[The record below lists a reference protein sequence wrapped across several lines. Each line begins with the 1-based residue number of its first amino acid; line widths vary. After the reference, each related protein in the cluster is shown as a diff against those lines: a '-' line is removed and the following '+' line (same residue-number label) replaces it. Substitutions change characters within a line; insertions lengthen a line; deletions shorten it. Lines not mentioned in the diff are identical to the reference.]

1 MRTLPLLVLTTVLFS
16 TSSVAHSEREWRFR
30 VYLDDTEIGSHVFR
44 IKESGNE
51 RRVESDARFSIRLLL
66 IEAYRYS
73 HRAEEHWSGDCL
85 REIDSRT
92 DDNGEM
98 LTVHGTQR
106 PARFELLTPDQAQY
120 ASGCI
125 MSFAYW
131 NPVMLRQGHLLNA
144 QTGELQSVR
153 IEALGAETI
162 PVRGQPVATR
172 RYGVH
177 GPDFRIDLWYAAN
190 NQWVQLESRTGG
202 RLLRYRM
209 H

>member
-1 MRTLPLLVLTTVLFS
+1 MKTMPLMILTAALAS
-16 TSSVAHSEREWRFR
+16 ASAHASSEREWRFR
-30 VYLDDTEIGSHVFR
+30 VFLDEDEIGSHVFR
-44 IKESGNE
+44 VRESGNE
-51 RRVESDARFSIRLLL
+51 RRVESDARFRVRFLFV
-66 IEAYRYS
+66 EAYRYS
-73 HRAEEHWSGDCL
+73 HRAEERWAGNCL

-92 DDNGEM
+92 DDNGET

-106 PARFELLTPDQAQY
+106 PSRFELMTQSGSQH
-120 ASGCI
+120 ASGCL

-131 NPVMLRQGHLLNA
+131 NPVMLRQDRLLNA
-144 QTGELQSVR
+144 QTGELQDVR

-162 PVRGQPVATR
+162 PVRGQLVPAQ

-177 GPDFRIDLWYAAN
+177 GPDFRIDLWYATD

-209 H
+209 Q